1 MKKYRK
7 FYYVRGKVYEESN
20 TRKSLVFANHY
31 AEEQGF
37 DKSEIYE
44 LRNDNELK
52 FLKALL
58 SRDDVYEIKSHEQV
72 CLVGE
77 FNNSNGDVIPKYM
90 LDVSFTYV
98 DKVTNKGHVVVV
110 VDSVYKLNRELKLSK
125 TLYDLDRKD
134 SGCYLEVYFY
144 ENDKLVE
151 WKIGDNDHFI
161 NERKEQHKKFLA
173 QRRVLRDREKFDRL
187 LKMREKGT
195 ITDAQRK
202 ELYRLEKVFGGK

>member
-1 MKKYRK
+1 MKQYRK
-7 FYYVRGKVYEESN
+7 FYYIKDKVYEESN
-20 TRKSLVFANHY
+20 SRKSYAYAKHY

-37 DKSEIYE
+37 DKNEIYE
-44 LRNDNELK
+44 LHNDNELK

-77 FNNSNGDVIPKYM
+77 FTNSNGDVIPNYM

-98 DKVTNKGHVVVV
+98 DKLTNKGHVVIV
-110 VDSVYKLNRELKLSK
+110 VDSVYKLTRELRLCK

-134 SGCYLEVYFY
+134 DGCCLEVYFY
-144 ENDKLVE
+144 EDDELKE
-151 WKIGDNDHFI
+151 WKIGDYDHFI
-161 NERKEQHKKFLA
+161 NEKKEQHKKFLA

-187 LKMREKGT
+187 LKMRERGT